1 MALVFVDLDN
11 FKSVNDTLGH
21 AIGDDLLIEVAR
33 RLKDRVRE
41 SDTVARLG
49 GDEFAIVLMDAKGP
63 EDMVRIATQLID
75 ALAVPYRLGG
85 YEVAGGAS
93 LGITFFPAD
102 AMTPEDLLKNAD
114 VAMYRAKERGR
125 NNFQFFTGD
134 MAAGLAENMRIENG
148 LRHAIA
154 AGEMSMHY
162 QPQLTPA
169 GQVLGVE
176 ALMRWHSAEL
186 GHVPP
191 GRFIPVAEK
200 SGIITELGE
209 FALYEA
215 CRQCADW
222 RAQLFPEMRMAVNL
236 SAAQFR
242 NEGLAESVAAV
253 LHEFSLPGSALELE
267 ITESV
272 VMEDVARGQ
281 DVLRGLKALGCRIA
295 IDDFGTGYSSLAYLK
310 RFQVDVLKIDKSFV
324 DGLGIESDD
333 TAVAQAVISLARS
346 LRLEVVA
353 EGVETQLQLDCLIRL
368 AGDESFIAQGYF
380 FSKPLPAAEFEAKF
394 SANL

>member
-1 MALVFVDLDN
+1 
-11 FKSVNDTLGH
+11 
-21 AIGDDLLIEVAR
+21 
-33 RLKDRVRE
+33 
-41 SDTVARLG
+41 
-49 GDEFAIVLMDAKGP
+49 
-63 EDMVRIATQLID
+63 
-75 ALAVPYRLGG
+75 
-85 YEVAGGAS
+85 
-93 LGITFFPAD
+93 
-102 AMTPEDLLKNAD
+102 
-114 VAMYRAKERGR
+114 
-125 NNFQFFTGD
+125 
-134 MAAGLAENMRIENG
+134 
-148 LRHAIA
+148 
-154 AGEMSMHY
+154 
-162 QPQLTPA
+162 
-169 GQVLGVE
+169 
-176 ALMRWHSAEL
+176 
-186 GHVPP
+186 
-191 GRFIPVAEK
+191 
-200 SGIITELGE
+200 
-209 FALYEA
+209 
-215 CRQCADW
+215 
-222 RAQLFPEMRMAVNL
+222 MRMAVNL

-380 FSKPLPAAEFEAKF
+380 FSKPLPAAEFETRFKG
-394 SANL
+394 